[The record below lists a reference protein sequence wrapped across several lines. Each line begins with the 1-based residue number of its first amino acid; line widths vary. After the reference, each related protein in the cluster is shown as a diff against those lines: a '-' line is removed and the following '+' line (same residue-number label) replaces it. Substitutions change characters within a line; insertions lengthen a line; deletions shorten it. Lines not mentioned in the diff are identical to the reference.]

1 MTAAAS
7 RAAVLLLAGAL
18 AGCSG
23 ARPVQ
28 PWEKRALALPEMRIG
43 GSATDGGLERHVYS
57 NREAASGGDRA
68 GAGGCGC
75 R

>member
-1 MTAAAS
+1 MRTAAF
-7 RAAVLLLAGAL
+7 RAAALLLAGAL

-28 PWEKRALALPEMRIG
+28 PWEKRALALTEMRIG
-43 GSATDGGLERHVYS
+43 GSATDGGLERHVYA
-57 NREAASGGDRA
+57 NREAAAGGDRA

>member
-1 MTAAAS
+1 
-7 RAAVLLLAGAL
+7 
-18 AGCSG
+18 
-23 ARPVQ
+23 VQ

-43 GSATDGGLERHVYS
+43 GSTTDGGLERHVYS

>member
-1 MTAAAS
+1 LRAAA
-7 RAAVLLLAGAL
+7 LLLAGAL